1 MLHMQGSFNGT
12 LQIVS
17 QADIQTPSKGPRW
30 LGQATANRIALITP
44 ISVARWL
51 LVLIG
56 IAAIYF
62 FHGVLVPVRAAPK
75 PIDRAALDLP
85 KKPQPP
91 MSTNGERGSA
101 RKRAVVSWG
110 LV

>member
-62 FHGVLVPVRAAPK
+62 FHGFLVPVLAS
-75 PIDRAALDLP
+75 LDLAGDDHAARAHGR
-85 KKPQPP
+85 PP
-91 MSTNGERGSA
+91 HGAHHARGG
-101 RKRAVVSWG
+101 V
-110 LV
+110 